1 MSNYQLS
8 VIAPHNTITEAVEAI
23 DKGGIRLALVLDD
36 DSQLLGIVTDG
47 DIRRAL
53 LSKLDF
59 DLPVENIMNPKPI
72 VVSTSATSSEM
83 ISIMRAHS
91 ILHLPV
97 VDQQNRI
104 VTIETLDKLA
114 TFKAKKATPVFLMAG
129 GFGTRLRPLTETVP
143 KVMLKVGSR
152 PILETIMMGFID
164 HGFSEFYIS
173 VFYLADQI
181 RNYFGDG
188 SKWGVNIYYVEEQQP
203 LGTGGALSLLPEE
216 INEPIIMMNGD
227 LLTNVN
233 FNSLLNYHNSKQSM
247 ATMCVREYTMEV
259 PYGVIE
265 ADNMQIT
272 SIVEKPKQHF
282 FVNAGIYV
290 LSPEV
295 FKAIPKSHRQDM
307 PDIFNSL
314 IRMQKNVMMYPVHE
328 YWLDI
333 GRLGDFEQAQND
345 VLDMFSQ

>member
-1 MSNYQLS
+1 MFNLDLCSINPDHS
-8 VIAPHNTITEAVEAI
+8 ITDAVVAI
-23 DKGGIRLALVLDD
+23 DRGGIRLALVIDAEHHL
-36 DSQLLGIVTDG
+36 SGIVTDG

-53 LSKLDF
+53 LSKFDF
-59 DLPVENIMNPKPI
+59 NRPVADIMNRKPI
-72 VVSTSATSSEM
+72 VVQTSASSNEM

-97 VDQQNRI
+97 VDQNNRV

-114 TFKAKKATPVFLMAG
+114 TFKAKKTTPVFLMAG
-129 GFGTRLRPLTETVP
+129 GFGTRLRPLTENVP

-173 VFYLADQI
+173 VYYLADQI
-181 RNYFGDG
+181 REYFGDG
-188 SKWGVNIYYVEEQQP
+188 SRWGVDIHYIQEDKP
-203 LGTGGALSLLPEE
+203 LGTGGSLSLLPEH

-233 FNSLLNYHNSKQSM
+233 FNSLLNFHNAKQSI

-265 ADNMQIT
+265 ADNMRIT
-272 SIVEKPKQHF
+272 SIVEKPKQKY

-295 FKAIPKSHRQDM
+295 FKSIPKQHRQDM
-307 PDIFNSL
+307 PDLFNDQ
-314 IRMQKNVMMYPVHE
+314 IRLRKNVMMYPVHE

-333 GRLGDFEQAQND
+333 GRLGDFEQAQSDIIDIFN
-345 VLDMFSQ
+345 

>member
-1 MSNYQLS
+1 MFNLDLCSINPDQS
-8 VIAPHNTITEAVEAI
+8 ITDAVVAI
-23 DKGGIRLALVLDD
+23 DRGGIRLALVIDAEHH
-36 DSQLLGIVTDG
+36 LLGIVTDG

-59 DLPVENIMNPKPI
+59 NLPVSNIMNRKPI
-72 VVSTSATSSEM
+72 VVSTSASTNEM
-83 ISIMRAHS
+83 ISIMRANS

-97 VDQQNRI
+97 VDQNNRI
-104 VTIETLDKLA
+104 VTIEILDKLA
-114 TFKAKKATPVFLMAG
+114 TFKAKKTTPVFLMAG

-173 VFYLADQI
+173 VYYLADQI
-181 RNYFGDG
+181 REYFGDG
-188 SKWGVNIYYVEEQQP
+188 SRWGVDIHYVQEDTP
-203 LGTGGALSLLPEE
+203 LGTGGSLSLLPEH

-233 FNSLLNYHNSKQSM
+233 FNSLLNFHNAKQSV

-265 ADNMQIT
+265 ADNMRIT
-272 SIVEKPKQHF
+272 SIVEKPRQKY

-295 FKAIPKSHRQDM
+295 FKSVPKQHRQDM
-307 PDIFNSL
+307 PDLFNSL
-314 IRMQKNVMMYPVHE
+314 IHMRKNVMMYPVHE

-333 GRLGDFEQAQND
+333 GRLGDFEQAQSDIIDIFN
-345 VLDMFSQ
+345 